1 MKKVFF
7 FILFFLYCLNTS
19 MHRVSVYIMLL
30 LLLLN
35 PCVVLRQAR
44 RDRQLVSKRLLLN
57 EEEQEKELMETNCT
71 PLSQDQVTASLHI
84 TSPLQVR
91 NMNPAQI

>member
-57 EEEQEKELMETNCT
+57 EEEQEKELMETNCA
-71 PLSQDQVTASLHI
+71 PLSQDQVTASLYI